1 MRISDW
7 SSDVCSSDLRLPIL
21 VIEAD
26 IAHEQRRLPA
36 VAVDIDAAHR
46 PRPAA
51 PAIVADQPVAQRL
64 LRIFLELRLKR
75 GAHPQAAGLD
85 AARALLGL
93 VAAKREQSP
102 PTPPIKIPNPAA
114 QHSAPHP
121 AQPRPRSLRF
131 SPSRNA
137 CCAYSWSCGSSEGRT
152 HRPPA

>member
-64 LRIFLELRLKR
+64 LRIFLELRIKR
-75 GAHPQAAGLD
+75 GAHPQAAGID
-85 AARALLGL
+85 AVRAVLGL
-93 VAAKREQSP
+93 FAETVDQL
-102 PTPPIKIPNPAA
+102 
-114 QHSAPHP
+114 APHRLDEIATEAIEL
-121 AQPRPRSLRF
+121 AQPLAHRAERPGLRSKEHT
-131 SPSRNA
+131 S
-137 CCAYSWSCGSSEGRT
+137 
-152 HRPPA
+152 

>member
-7 SSDVCSSDLRLPIL
+7 SSDVCSSDRRLPIL

-64 LRIFLELRLKR
+64 LRIFLELRIKR
-75 GAHPQAAGLD
+75 GAHPQAAGID
-85 AARALLGL
+85 AVQIGRSSGRESVWTEVKDPG
-93 VAAKREQSP
+93 VAAKL
-102 PTPPIKIPNPAA
+102 KK
-114 QHSAPHP
+114 
-121 AQPRPRSLRF
+121 
-131 SPSRNA
+131 
-137 CCAYSWSCGSSEGRT
+137 
-152 HRPPA
+152 